1 MGEHRQRASV
11 HTIAPSVPFLKT
23 LATALVDG
31 TLVPGFRP
39 QDDPLLL
46 PTATLYLP
54 TRRAA
59 RLLPEIFQELFG
71 GRPVLLPTIRPV
83 GDTEEDLKLLLGA
96 DGDGEALPPAM
107 PVLERH
113 LAMTRLVM
121 AWKGALRREVLNL
134 GLDEP
139 LGVPASAADAA
150 WLAADLLA
158 LMDEI
163 ETEEANWS
171 DLQALVPDDHARY
184 WQITLDFL
192 KIVQEAWPAH
202 LAERGMK
209 DPKARRSA
217 LIRKEA
223 ERLLASPPQGPVIVA
238 GVTGS
243 VPATAALLKAV
254 SRLDQGAIVLPGLD
268 LRLDDASWE
277 TLDGANSKKGPSG
290 RGAGKSGG
298 HAAHPQYSL
307 KKLLAR
313 LEVERRDVLPLGGQV
328 SEADIARERLL
339 SEAMRPAETSDGW
352 MSYLADRQ
360 DGETAGALE
369 TVSLITARNE
379 AGEALAIAIAL
390 REALEQGETAALIS
404 PDRFLTR
411 RVASE
416 LARWKIQVDDSA
428 GRPLDQTPPA
438 ILAILTAKLALFDC
452 DPLDLLALLKH
463 PLCRLGLSAKEIRS
477 AARALER
484 GVLRGPRAAPG
495 TDGLKAAVKA
505 AADEAEQARLAEGTY
520 REPPRWKKIHEKDWP
535 VLLDL
540 VDRLADALAPLES
553 IAGEAEPR
561 PVVEL
566 AEAHARSVAAV
577 AADET
582 GNSDELYAEEAGD
595 VFAAFMAELLASGN
609 SGLSLAP
616 TDWPTVLG
624 ALMSSHAVR
633 RRLPGD
639 PRVQIL
645 GPMEA
650 RLQQFDRVILGG
662 LNEGTWPQKTR
673 NDPWLNRPM
682 KRDIGLEPPERR
694 IGSAAHDFC
703 MGFGASRVIL
713 SRASRADGAPTVA
726 SRWLQR
732 LTTLAGGELTSQME
746 ERGNFYLG
754 LAEAIDRADGP
765 VRPAERPN
773 PKPPVAIRPTQLSV
787 TEIERLIR
795 DPYAIFARHV
805 LDVQPVDPIG
815 GEPGAA
821 DKGNIIHDALAE
833 FLSTWTG
840 PFDET
845 AVSSLIEIGEE
856 LFEPLTAFPAVR
868 ALWWPR
874 FQRIAKGFVAYEA
887 SRSPN
892 VETRY
897 LEVGGGVDLKL
908 PGFDFRLKG
917 RADRI
922 DMMTNGTIGILDY
935 KTGQVPSQKQVEAL
949 LAPQLPLEAAM
960 IRRSGFKDVPGDR
973 PISEFLYLQL
983 KGGTDPVNEVSCSPK
998 ERDVSELAE
1007 DAWSRLENLIAHY
1020 AKPDSGYLSRARV
1033 MKERDTNGPYDHLA
1047 RVAEWST
1054 SGEDDA

>member
-1 MGEHRQRASV
+1 MQASAPASV
-11 HTIAPSVPFLKT
+11 YSIPSSVPFLKT

-39 QDDPLLL
+39 LDDPLLL

-59 RLLPEIFQELFG
+59 RLLPEIFQDLFG
-71 GRPVLLPTIRPV
+71 GKPVLLPVIRPV
-83 GDTEEDLKLLLGA
+83 GDTEEDLQLLSA
-96 DGDGEALPPAM
+96 EADGEALPPSM

-134 GLDEP
+134 GLNEP

-150 WLAADLLA
+150 WLAADLLS

-163 ETEEANWS
+163 ETEEADWS
-171 DLQALVPDDHARY
+171 DIAKLVPDDHARY

-202 LAERGMK
+202 LAERGLM

-223 ERLLASPPQGPVIVA
+223 ERLLTNPPKGPVIVA

-254 SRLDQGAIVLPGLD
+254 SRLDRSAIVLPGLD
-268 LRLDDASWE
+268 LTMDTSSWE
-277 TLDGANSKKGPSG
+277 ALEGPSPKAG
-290 RGAGKSGG
+290 TIIKPGGKSMPGLS
-298 HAAHPQYSL
+298 AHPQYSL
-307 KKLLAR
+307 KKILSELQVDRSA
-313 LEVERRDVLPLGGQV
+313 VSCLGEKPEPALQ
-328 SEADIARERLL
+328 ARERLL

-352 MSYLADRQ
+352 MAYLGRVREKERA
-360 DGETAGALE
+360 AALE
-369 TVSLITARNE
+369 NVSLIAARNE
-379 AGEALAIAIAL
+379 ADEALSIAIAL
-390 REALEQGETAALIS
+390 REALEVGETAALIS

-438 ILAILTAKLALFDC
+438 ILAILTAKLALYGC

-463 PLCRLGLSAKEIRS
+463 PLCRLGLPAKDNRS

-495 TDGLKAAVKA
+495 TAGLKDAVDAARL
-505 AADEAEQARLAEGTY
+505 EAEKRMAEEGTS
-520 REPPRWKKIHEKDWP
+520 RELPRWKKIHEADWT
-535 VLLDL
+535 VLSDL
-540 VDRLADALAPLES
+540 VTQLGNALAPLEA
-553 IAGEAEPR
+553 IADLTAPM
-561 PVVEL
+561 PILDL
-566 AEAHARSVAAV
+566 AEAHARAV
-577 AADET
+577 AAIAEDET
-582 GNSDELYAEEAGD
+582 GSPDELYAEEAGD
-595 VFAAFMAELLASGN
+595 VFAAFMVELLSAKDT
-609 SGLSLAP
+609 GLELKPA
-616 TDWPTVLG
+616 DWPAVLT
-624 ALMSSHAVR
+624 ALMSGHAVR

-645 GPMEA
+645 GPLEA
-650 RLQQFDRVILGG
+650 RLQQFDRVILGS

-682 KRDIGLEPPERR
+682 KRDLGLEPPERR
-694 IGSAAHDFC
+694 IGASAHDFC
-703 MGFGASRVIL
+703 MGFGAKTVIL
-713 SRASRADGAPTVA
+713 ARAARADGAPTVA

-732 LTTLAGGELTSQME
+732 LTTLAGPDITKDMSG
-746 ERGNFYLG
+746 RGAVYSD
-754 LAEAIDRADGP
+754 LAEAIDRADGL
-765 VRPAERPN
+765 VTPAPRPN
-773 PKPPVAIRPTQLSV
+773 PAPPVAIRPKQLSV

-805 LDVQPVDPIG
+805 LDLQPVDPIG
-815 GEPGAA
+815 GEPNAA
-821 DKGNIIHDALAE
+821 DKGNIIHDALAK
-833 FLSTWTG
+833 FLSDWDG
-840 PFDET
+840 PFNET
-845 AVSSLIEIGEE
+845 AVAHLVSIGEK
-856 LFEPLTAFPAVR
+856 LFAPLDAFPSVR

-874 FQRIAKGFVAYEA
+874 FLRIADGFVAFEA
-887 SRSPN
+887 RRAPK
-892 VETRY
+892 VEHRY

-908 PGFDFRLKG
+908 PSLDFLLKG

-922 DMMTNGTIGILDY
+922 DVMENGSIAILDY
-935 KTGQVPSQKQVEAL
+935 KTGQVPSLKQVEAL

-960 IRRSGFKDVPGDR
+960 ITRAGFNDIPADRSF
-973 PISEFLYLQL
+973 SEFLYLQL
-983 KGGTDPVNEVSCSPK
+983 KGGTDPVIEAPRNPK
-998 ERDVSELAE
+998 DCDLKELGE
-1007 DAWSRLENLIAHY
+1007 DAFARLETLVVHY
-1020 AKPDSGYLSRARV
+1020 SKPETGYLSRARV
-1033 MKERDTNGPYDHLA
+1033 MKERDIAGPFDHLA
-1047 RVAEWST
+1047 RVAEWS
-1054 SGEDDA
+1054 SAGEDEA